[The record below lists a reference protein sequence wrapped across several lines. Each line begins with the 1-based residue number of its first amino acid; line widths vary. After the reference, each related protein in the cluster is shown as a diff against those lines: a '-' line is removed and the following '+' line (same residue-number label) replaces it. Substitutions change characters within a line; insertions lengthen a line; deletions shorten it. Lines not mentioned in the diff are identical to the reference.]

1 MRIRLLFLSSK
12 DRDMFIDYLLQE
24 FAGCCDF
31 CELLEVKGFDS
42 CNGFG
47 CPARMRD
54 ELVSRSVVL
63 FPFWK

>member
-1 MRIRLLFLSSK
+1 MCIRLLFLSSK
-12 DRDMFIDYLLQE
+12 DRDMFIDYLVQE
-24 FAGCCDF
+24 FSYCCDF
-31 CELLEVKGFDS
+31 CELLKIECES

-54 ELVSRSVVL
+54 ELIRRSVVL